1 MPPKPRKKK
10 AAPAGME
17 PQHVEVG
24 QLVQTRSDKHGPV
37 LRKQGSRVRLKD
49 DDTGMEVWREAKD
62 LTLIESL
69 QTEPAGGAS
78 PAAAAAAAAA
88 AAPAGDRDL
97 SLAVSRFANLSLTAG

>member
-1 MPPKPRKKK
+1 
-10 AAPAGME
+10 ME

-62 LTLIESL
+62 LTLI
-69 QTEPAGGAS
+69 
-78 PAAAAAAAAA
+78 
-88 AAPAGDRDL
+88 DH
-97 SLAVSRFANLSLTAG
+97 